1 MQERRRRSGISSSI
15 AIDTSTGTAKIDGL
29 KGPTQKIIGA
39 IQIVGYL
46 IAAGMIV
53 YIGVKY
59 IMASASE
66 KADLK
71 GLAIKYVI
79 GAILIVFGTTIA
91 SWIFSINGG
100 SSASGGGPS
109 TISQSGVN
117 SQTSQ
122 AVR

>member
-1 MQERRRRSGISSSI
+1 MKKGKIMSMILAVLMFTLFSMGSVFALGTKLEGN
-15 AIDTSTGTAKIDGL
+15 AGNAMDTL
-29 KGPTQKIIGA
+29 KDPTQKIIGA

-79 GAILIVFGTTIA
+79 GAVLIVFGTTIA
-91 SWIFSINGG
+91 SWIFSIN
-100 SSASGGGPS
+100 
-109 TISQSGVN
+109 
-117 SQTSQ
+117 
-122 AVR
+122 

>member
-1 MQERRRRSGISSSI
+1 MKKLLFLLLTVTIILSVSSVSWGISDKVT
-15 AIDTSTGTAKIDGL
+15 IDPSKGTATITDL
-29 KGPTQKIIGA
+29 QEPTQKIIGA

-79 GAILIVFGTTIA
+79 GAVLIVFGTTIA
-91 SWIFSINGG
+91 SWIFSIK
-100 SSASGGGPS
+100 
-109 TISQSGVN
+109 
-117 SQTSQ
+117 
-122 AVR
+122 

>member
-1 MQERRRRSGISSSI
+1 MKKGKIMSIMLAVLMFTLFSMGSVFAAEAGAGGI
-15 AIDTSTGTAKIDGL
+15 GTAINPGGVTIGKL
-29 KGPTQKIIGA
+29 EGPTQKIIGA

-79 GAILIVFGTTIA
+79 GAVLIVFGTTIA
-91 SWIFSINGG
+91 SWIFSIK
-100 SSASGGGPS
+100 
-109 TISQSGVN
+109 
-117 SQTSQ
+117 
-122 AVR
+122 